1 MELFVARGGIEPPY
15 IQSSNPYLIKLG
27 FLYYYEGSS
36 DTGNILSAKSE
47 NPVAALYVFIALS
60 GTYID
65 PLKTSANPSVTV
77 GGVSV

>member
-1 MELFVARGGIEPPY
+1 MIELLTSSVLSVACSIY
-15 IQSSNPYLIKLG
+15 KCVIAIN
-27 FLYYYEGSS
+27 FYYELGSS

-47 NPVAALYVFIALS
+47 NPVAALYVFTALS